1 MKRFLALFLCFAL
14 CLTLLPAASAEDI
27 VIDDPVGADAPGG
40 PLDELVIDPVGADTP
55 AAPTDELVINPVGAD
70 APGGPLDE
78 IVIDPVGADAPGGP
92 LDEIPLVDE
101 PDALAPSPDAE
112 IQSTVASGS
121 CGDSLT
127 WRLADSGELYIEGSG
142 PMANYTG
149 GTAPWYS
156 YRSQITELYIFGG
169 TTIGEYAFYGCSKL
183 KFPAH
188 NGKSFS
194 STVTSIGKCA
204 FLSCTSLEYVTI
216 PASVISVGMQAF
228 DYCSALKRVTVCG
241 APTLG
246 NWTFGDC
253 PALEE
258 ISFLG
263 GAPYFAGASIFGGS
277 HAATAWYP
285 SDDSSW
291 TESNRQNYGGT
302 ITWQAGYHGWCG
314 DNMAWDFDPSTGALT
329 LSGSGTNWYF
339 GGGMQS
345 WRPFRDNIQSVTVSS
360 GIKSLNDYILAW
372 LYYVSSVTLPDTLT
386 EIGESAFYRDSLL
399 GSVKIPKSV
408 TTIGPNAF
416 GSCFRLT
423 EVRFL
428 GHPPASIDSKAF
440 SDVTATAYY
449 FPVYSWTA
457 DDRQNYGGALTWN
470 CDDKIGT
477 NAYWQL
483 YENGN
488 LLIFGSSGFATDNFP
503 IEFPGFYNF
512 KEEIK
517 TAEISS
523 DCSRAGNFLLYNL
536 GRLEKVH
543 IYGKTELG
551 DYCFGRCSTLTNIL
565 FYDEA
570 PSISPTAFRYVTATA
585 FYPASDPTWTAS
597 VMQDYGGDITWQD
610 IDAGFIVTVTSYCG
624 DNVTVNLN
632 SGGSYQGEISFTVL
646 SVRDQAVLVTVK
658 DGNNYTV
665 LPCTPDGKR
674 HMFTLNVTKDTE
686 IVVAFKG
693 DVNLDGAVK
702 SSEATMIKRAI
713 AGTYQFKNGM
723 AELAADVNGDG
734 TVKASDA
741 TMLARFIAGTYTIK
755 W

>member
-1 MKRFLALFLCFAL
+1 MLF
-14 CLTLLPAASAEDI
+14 
-27 VIDDPVGADAPGG
+27 
-40 PLDELVIDPVGADTP
+40 
-55 AAPTDELVINPVGAD
+55 
-70 APGGPLDE
+70 
-78 IVIDPVGADAPGGP
+78 
-92 LDEIPLVDE
+92 
-101 PDALAPSPDAE
+101 
-112 IQSTVASGS
+112 
-121 CGDSLT
+121 
-127 WRLADSGELYIEGSG
+127 
-142 PMANYTG
+142 
-149 GTAPWYS
+149 
-156 YRSQITELYIFGG
+156 RS
-169 TTIGEYAFYGCSKL
+169 
-183 KFPAH
+183 
-188 NGKSFS
+188 
-194 STVTSIGKCA
+194 
-204 FLSCTSLEYVTI
+204 
-216 PASVISVGMQAF
+216 
-228 DYCSALKRVTVCG
+228 
-241 APTLG
+241 
-246 NWTFGDC
+246 
-253 PALEE
+253 
-258 ISFLG
+258 
-263 GAPYFAGASIFGGS
+263 
-277 HAATAWYP
+277 
-285 SDDSSW
+285 
-291 TESNRQNYGGT
+291 
-302 ITWQAGYHGWCG
+302 
-314 DNMAWDFDPSTGALT
+314 
-329 LSGSGTNWYF
+329 
-339 GGGMQS
+339 
-345 WRPFRDNIQSVTVSS
+345 
-360 GIKSLNDYILAW
+360 
-372 LYYVSSVTLPDTLT
+372 

-399 GSVKIPKSV
+399 SSVKIPKSV

-523 DCSRAGNFLLYNL
+523 YCSRAGNFLLYNL

-565 FYDEA
+565 FYDKA

-610 IDAGFIVTVTSYCG
+610 MDAGFIVTVTSYCG
-624 DNVTVNLN
+624 ENATVNLN
-632 SGGSYQGEISFTVL
+632 SGGSYKGEISFTVL

-665 LPCTPDGKR
+665 LPCTPDGNR

-693 DVNLDGAVK
+693 DTNLNGKLEMRDATLVSQVK
-702 SSEATMIKRAI
+702 N
-713 AGTYQFKNGM
+713 GTYSSGGGLSSLTADING
-723 AELAADVNGDG
+723 NGRVE
-734 TVKASDA
+734 TRDA
-741 TMLARFIAGTYTIK
+741 TLICQARNGAYTAQ